1 MPKVVEIAPWS
12 PALILLLAG
21 CVHGGRDR
29 EVCCSPQA
37 GDAPAP
43 TILPIVARGTIAPD
57 TSRLPSFAVLDASL
71 KREREAVPSYRRLGH
86 QECQCLAAQNSSL
99 GNLLDQKAAS
109 LVNSTVDDARLATV
123 QGEMAH
129 DAALAARNRTVG
141 SALELFYRLAESEGR
156 HDLLKRSLAEI
167 DDALSS
173 GEEMKAKGM
182 QLGDD
187 FEILRRRRV
196 TALQADIELELAL
209 GELNGGLKHLL
220 SLGPDAEP
228 WRIWP
233 DADWKVGPEDLNAAA
248 AVAVGLERRP
258 ELVLLRRLCASMST
272 ETASTVRTI
281 LGQADALLGLSS
293 EGKLTTWKILM
304 TLLGGPEAG
313 DDEVEV
319 LCRQLQAFRI
329 EREKG
334 VAEEIRE
341 AVLTVG
347 AKLRQV
353 AAAREE
359 VQGWERRLDELK
371 AKAEQ
376 GMSTFP
382 ERTTTELR
390 RIEAEG
396 SLLEQVVAWNI
407 ARVKLAQAQ
416 GLLADRCGV
425 VDSHGSCANV
435 AIPNSRFKIP
445 DSR

>member
-1 MPKVVEIAPWS
+1 MSKVVEIAPWS
-12 PALILLLAG
+12 PALLLLLAG
-21 CVHGGRDR
+21 CVHGERDR
-29 EVCCSPQA
+29 QVCCTPQP

-43 TILPIVARGTIAPD
+43 NILPIVARGTIAPD

-71 KREREAVPSYRRLGH
+71 KREREAVPSYRRLGV
-86 QECQCLAAQNSSL
+86 QECQCLAAQNSTL
-99 GNLLDQKAAS
+99 GNLLDKKAS
-109 LVNSTVDDARLATV
+109 SIVNTTVDDDRLAIV
-123 QGEMAH
+123 RQEIAH

-141 SALELFYRLAESEGR
+141 SALELFYRLAESEGK

-196 TALQADIELELAL
+196 TALQADIELELAI
-209 GELNGGLKHLL
+209 GELNGSLKHLL
-220 SLGPDAEP
+220 SLGPDNEP

-233 DADWKVGPEDLNAAA
+233 DADWKVGPEDLNATV

-258 ELVLLRRLCASMST
+258 ELVLLRKLCGSMSS
-272 ETASTVRTI
+272 ETASTIRTI

-304 TLLGGPEAG
+304 MLLGAPEARE
-313 DDEVEV
+313 DEVEV

-334 VAEEIRE
+334 VAEEISQ

-371 AKAEQ
+371 ARAEQ

-382 ERTTTELR
+382 ERTTIELR
-390 RIEAEG
+390 RIEAQG

-416 GLLADRCGV
+416 GLLAEPCGKV
-425 VDSHGSCANV
+425 EFTRSCALE
-435 AIPNSRFKIP
+435 SR
-445 DSR
+445 